1 MSINIRPHGT
11 NDDKRPRLYTIYA
24 RITNIFSSPKK
35 PMSISINNS
44 LRCVNLHIGNSED
57 NENRIRMLVYT
68 RAVINSGSL
77 EYHLRVMSQCPE
89 MVEEYL
95 QCGKDTA
102 YDLFHLVATL
112 DLKDTNQDDGKMTT
126 AVWNKNL
133 ILCKVVDHLFFR
145 LL

>member
-1 MSINIRPHGT
+1 
-11 NDDKRPRLYTIYA
+11 
-24 RITNIFSSPKK
+24 
-35 PMSISINNS
+35 MSISINNS

-133 ILCKVVDHLFFR
+133 ILCKVVDLLFFH